1 MPMDVDAV
9 FQHTLSAGARAVK
22 PPQDVFWGG
31 YSEYL
36 SDPDGYLREVAY
48 NPFTDL
54 S

>member
-9 FQHTLSAGARAVK
+9 FQQALSVGARAVK

-31 YSEYL
+31 YSGYF
-36 SDPDGYLREVAY
+36 SDPDGHLWEVAY